1 MVKWVFC
8 FSFEKARN
16 GMICTID
23 YPKGVVVEPEVPTV
37 NTAEVAAVMKIWYV
51 VFLFDMRFFKCSRF
65 FK

>member
-1 MVKWVFC
+1 
-8 FSFEKARN
+8 
-16 GMICTID
+16 MICTID
-23 YPKGVVVEPEVPTV
+23 YPNGVVVEPEVPTV